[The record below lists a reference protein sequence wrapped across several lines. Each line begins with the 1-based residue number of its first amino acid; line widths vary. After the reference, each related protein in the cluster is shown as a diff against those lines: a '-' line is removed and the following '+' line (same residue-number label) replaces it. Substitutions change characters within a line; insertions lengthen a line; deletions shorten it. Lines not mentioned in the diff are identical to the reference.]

1 MALKPTQNSSG
12 GGSRMSL
19 ANITR
24 GKQDRPL
31 RVILYGV
38 EGVGK
43 STFASQAPN
52 PVFLCAEDGTSHLD
66 VARFPSPRTWT
77 EVLEAIRV
85 LTHEDHVFKT
95 LVIDTLDWLE
105 PLCWQHVCQQNGKQ
119 SIEDFSYGKG
129 YMLAMEQ
136 WRQLIGRL
144 ENLSRSRRMNTVM
157 VAHAAV
163 RRVDD
168 PQTGPFDRYR
178 MKLHEKS
185 ADVLREWVDAILF
198 ARHEVKT
205 IERNGK
211 ARGVSSGMRLMHTTW
226 TAAYDAKNRFDLPD
240 TLPLAWDEFEAA
252 VRAHVPADPE
262 RLRAEI
268 AELIP
273 RLDDRAKAE
282 KALKEWAG
290 SDPARLAQLLD
301 KIRSKVAIEEAAS
314 PPRPA
319 PSRPAP
325 EDDAPPEHFDP

>member
-1 MALKPTQNSSG
+1 
-12 GGSRMSL
+12 MSL

-43 STFASQAPN
+43 STFASQAPS
-52 PVFLCAEDGTSHLD
+52 PIFLCSEDGTSQLD
-66 VARFPSPRTWT
+66 VARFPSPHSWN

-85 LTHEDHVFKT
+85 LTHEDHPYKT

-105 PLCWQHVCQQNGKQ
+105 PLCWQFVCQQHGKQ

-136 WRQLIGRL
+136 WRLLIGRM
-144 ENLSRSRRMNTVM
+144 ENLSRTRRLHTVM

-163 RRVDD
+163 KRVDD

-211 ARGVSSGMRLMHTTW
+211 SRGMSSGVRLLHTTW
-226 TAAYDAKNRFDLPD
+226 TAAYDAKNRFDLPE
-240 TLPLAWDEFEAA
+240 TLPLSWEEFDIA
-252 VRAHVPADPE
+252 VRSHVPADAGK
-262 RLRAEI
+262 LRAELS
-268 AELIP
+268 ELIP
-273 RLDDRAKAE
+273 RLDDPQKAE
-282 KALKEWAG
+282 KALREWAG
-290 SDPARLAQLLD
+290 DSPARLAQLLD
-301 KIRSKVAIEEAAS
+301 KVRGKLALQDAAGDD
-314 PPRPA
+314 PA
-319 PSRPAP
+319 LADLASG
-325 EDDAPPEHFDP
+325 DL